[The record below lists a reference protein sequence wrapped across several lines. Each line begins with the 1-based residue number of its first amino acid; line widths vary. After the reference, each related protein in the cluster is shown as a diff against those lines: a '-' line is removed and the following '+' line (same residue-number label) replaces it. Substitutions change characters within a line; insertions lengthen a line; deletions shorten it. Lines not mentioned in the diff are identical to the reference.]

1 MPVSH
6 YFRLPESEKGVYEI
20 GSEAK
25 IWVVADP
32 PTPQLGDTVN
42 LTGTVADNFSL
53 GDYYLG
59 LVILEKSR
67 RLVYDYPGPTSPPVP
82 THPPSPPQIE
92 RVPPEINLFTAPGT
106 NPPAEEMRIGLRN
119 DAAPYW
125 LARVD
130 KPWLKVIPTEGS
142 LSAGND
148 RMTVEADVSQFPVGL
163 YPAIITLRMETV
175 EREMA
180 VRVYVTNGLPG
191 QKLAA
196 TVEVGRGTAWT
207 PASGSPARS
216 GCRLGSW
223 NDRCLRAPTST
234 TRAIWR
240 SFSRVCWPTTAIVSG
255 RLTSGRRLS
264 IAPVTRWLGASTW
277 EERRSWAI
285 FSGTSCRTQLSSSRS
300 T

>member
-1 MPVSH
+1 MDHPHERALFPVLLRPALAVSLALASFTFAGCSSPQTTVRDIVSSPSSYAGKEVRLKDVPVSH

-53 GDYYLG
+53 GDYPLG
-59 LVILEKSR
+59 LVILEKNR

-119 DAAPYW
+119 EAAPYW

-130 KPWLKVIPTEGS
+130 KPWLKVSP
-142 LSAGND
+142 D
-148 RMTVEADVSQFPVGL
+148 R
-163 YPAIITLRMETV
+163 
-175 EREMA
+175 REP
-180 VRVYVTNGLPG
+180 L
-191 QKLAA
+191 
-196 TVEVGRGTAWT
+196 
-207 PASGSPARS
+207 
-216 GCRLGSW
+216 CR
-223 NDRCLRAPTST
+223 
-234 TRAIWR
+234 
-240 SFSRVCWPTTAIVSG
+240 
-255 RLTSGRRLS
+255 
-264 IAPVTRWLGASTW
+264 
-277 EERRSWAI
+277 
-285 FSGTSCRTQLSSSRS
+285 
-300 T
+300 